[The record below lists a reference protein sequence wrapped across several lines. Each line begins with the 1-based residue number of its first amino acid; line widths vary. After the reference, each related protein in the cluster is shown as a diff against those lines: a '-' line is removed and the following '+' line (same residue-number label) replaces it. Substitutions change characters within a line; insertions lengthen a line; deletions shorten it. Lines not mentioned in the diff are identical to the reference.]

1 MVRVLMWVL
10 GVIVLLLAVPLGFQA
25 ARYWYSDDGISWA
38 AADRS
43 SMGFLP
49 SATPEREAIVRI
61 YAARTVRWRSIFAV
75 HSWIVVKEKGA
86 GGYERFDKVG
96 WSGSDPIR
104 RNGYIPDG
112 RWFGHD
118 PEVVFAADGAEAER
132 LIPQIKAAI
141 AAYNFSKAGDYQVWP
156 GPNSNTFVASVMA
169 AVPDIQATLPPV
181 AIGKDFPANGKW
193 IGVTGSRTGVYATLG
208 GYAGITI
215 GWVEGLELNLFG
227 AVIGLDIRNPG
238 IKLPGIGR
246 IGV

>member
-1 MVRVLMWVL
+1 MRVVL
-10 GVIVLLLAVPLGFQA
+10 WGFCLIGLLLAAPLGLQA
-25 ARYWYSDDGISWA
+25 ARYWYAESEGNWYS
-38 AADRS
+38 ADRS

-49 SATPEREAIVRI
+49 AITPESDAIVRI

-75 HSWIVVKEKGA
+75 HSWIVVKEKG
-86 GGYERFDKVG
+86 GTSYERFDKVG
-96 WSGSDPIR
+96 WGGEPIR
-104 RNGYIPDG
+104 RNGYVPDG

-132 LIPQIKAAI
+132 LIPQIKRAI
-141 AAYNFSKAGDYQVWP
+141 AGYAYRNAGDYQVWP

-169 AVPDIQATLPPV
+169 AVPEIQATLPPV

-193 IGVTGSRTGVYATLG
+193 VGLTGSRTGVYATLG
-208 GYAGITI
+208 GYVGITL
-215 GWVEGLELNLFG
+215 GWVEGIELNLFG
-227 AVIGLDIRNPG
+227 GVIGLDIRNPG

>member
-1 MVRVLMWVL
+1 MMWSL
-10 GVIVLLLAVPLGFQA
+10 GLIGLLLAAPLGLQA
-25 ARYWYSDDGISWA
+25 ARYWYTDDGQSWSV
-38 AADRS
+38 ADRS
-43 SMGFLP
+43 SMGLLP

-86 GGYERFDKVG
+86 SGYERFDKVG
-96 WSGSDPIR
+96 WGGDPIR

-141 AAYNFSKAGDYQVWP
+141 TAYNFSKAGDYRIWP

-169 AVPDIQATLPPV
+169 AVPEIQAILPPV
-181 AIGKDFPANGKW
+181 AIGKDFPASGRW
-193 IGVTGSRTGVYATLG
+193 VGLTGSRTGVYATLG
-208 GYAGITI
+208 GYVGITV
-215 GWVEGLELNLFG
+215 GWVEGVELNLFG